1 MKLLSNVVLT
11 TMETDI
17 EAIIKEL
24 SDKHDISGG
33 LVITPNNE
41 YVIKNGEVVTKK
53 W

>member
-1 MKLLSNVVLT
+1 MKLLSNIVLT

-41 YVIKNGEVVTKK
+41 YVIKKRRGGYKK